1 MLLSAYI
8 FFLTATAGGTDAAF
22 GGGFASSQASR
33 CDLPRRT
40 TCDIAATSSVEED
53 GLINPDQILAESA
66 VPSAQLFVDDPVSQ
80 TPAKSATAV
89 FGAGCFW
96 GVQDEFARM
105 PGIISVRTGYCRL
118 DGKPMIPSA
127 FRPSYVSIALLG
139 NPGSYTECVKVTY
152 DGSVLPYRQLLRIFW
167 ESHDASALSAASPGQ
182 YRSVIWPADPKE
194 RDAAMRD
201 LEEAEKDYSE
211 IGMGTVA
218 TAIADHAADEPAG
231 RFTEAEPFHQYFW
244 PKVKLKLVVLAF
256 SYWVPRGCSYA
267 VDWWE
272 GGLEIPGAMGMGGWI
287 SNDVYWGSGIALVLL
302 WIFLENVQLA
312 GAGIRSYLSLLS
324 RP

>member
-1 MLLSAYI
+1 MLLSA
-8 FFLTATAGGTDAAF
+8 FFFVLTATSGGTDAYI

-33 CDLPRRT
+33 CGLPRRT
-40 TCDIAATSSVEED
+40 ICDLAAFSSVEEV
-53 GLINPDQILAESA
+53 GPINPDQILAESA
-66 VPSAQLFVDDPVSQ
+66 IADDPVYQS
-80 TPAKSATAV
+80 PAKSATAV

-152 DGSVLPYRQLLRIFW
+152 DPQQLPYRQLLRIFW
-167 ESHDASALSAASPGQ
+167 ESHDASAMSAASPGQ
-182 YRSVIWPADPKE
+182 YRSVIWPTGPRE
-194 RDAAMRD
+194 RDAALRD
-201 LEEAEKDYSE
+201 LEEAEKDYL
-211 IGMGTVA
+211 GVGLGTVA
-218 TAIADHAADEPAG
+218 TAVADHAADEPAG
-231 RFTEAEPFHQYFW
+231 HFTEAEPFHQYFW
-244 PKVKLKLVVLAF
+244 PKVKLKLVVLAV

-272 GGLEIPGAMGMGGWI
+272 GGLEIPGAMGMGGWPG
-287 SNDVYWGSGIALVLL
+287 NDVYFSFGIALVLL
-302 WIFLENVQLA
+302 WIFFENVQLA

-324 RP
+324 SP